1 MGTEAAL
8 GVTRMPGLYRCLRGT
23 KVGQEGTR
31 GDVGLSNLWVTHQH
45 WEMPRP
51 GWTSPAMGKPVQETR
66 VRWDGMGIHWERQCL
81 SNMSSALGTGSLT
94 PQRPFQKGNA
104 GSCQHRMGMLEQ
116 PGLGAHL
123 VLSFGGRY
131 GPWSKSSNHTGL
143 GCGLIIT
150 GAPGRAELS

>member
-45 WEMPRP
+45 WEMPCP

-66 VRWDGMGIHWERQCL
+66 VRWDGMGWGSTGKGSVCPICPLHWGQDRSPPSGHFRREMQGAVSTGWGCW
-81 SNMSSALGTGSLT
+81 SSLAWGHIWSSVLEAVMVHGARAATTQDLG
-94 PQRPFQKGNA
+94 
-104 GSCQHRMGMLEQ
+104 
-116 PGLGAHL
+116 
-123 VLSFGGRY
+123 VV
-131 GPWSKSSNHTGL
+131 
-143 GCGLIIT
+143 
-150 GAPGRAELS
+150 